1 MLARLPPARQCSQHE
16 GDAQQIGLDAWL
28 ISDDT
33 RPSLKSLG
41 SDMIQDAFR
50 MVSGSHF

>member
-1 MLARLPPARQCSQHE
+1 MLARLPPARLRSQHE

-33 RPSLKSLG
+33 RPSLRSLR
-41 SDMIQDAFR
+41 SDMIQDASR
-50 MVSGSHF
+50 MVSGSQF